1 MHHDYS
7 PSRLGSILTQFAKE
21 VDDTKHQLDLE
32 EERERKVKRRVRRH
46 VSMIEVRPG
55 DGAAPVR

>member
-1 MHHDYS
+1 M
-7 PSRLGSILTQFAKE
+7 TQFAKE
-21 VDDTKHQLDLE
+21 VDDTKHQLDLD